1 MHHLILI
8 RETEG
13 MGGPGCCSRIG
24 SDGAIWGSDR
34 AVFTERRERSD
45 RLGEILRA
53 IRDAFGHEVEV
64 TIIDPRNIVS
74 FVPLVIRDAIRNR
87 VPVATALRALSS
99 TSVMTGVFDGQLLFS
114 GKIPSTDEVMERI
127 AGRMRIDRVGAIPDP
142 GYPPTL

>member
-34 AVFTERRERSD
+34 AVFTERRERSHQ
-45 RLGEILRA
+45 LGEILRA

-64 TIIDPRNIVS
+64 TIVDPRNLVS
-74 FVPLVIRDAIRNR
+74 FIPLVIRDAIRHR

-114 GKIPSTDEVMERI
+114 GEIPTTDEVMRRI
-127 AGRMRIDRVGAIPDP
+127 SGRMSIDRVGAIP
-142 GYPPTL
+142 GTSQTPPS

>member
-34 AVFTERRERSD
+34 AVFSERQERCD
-45 RLGEILRA
+45 RLGEILQA
-53 IRDAFGHEVEV
+53 IRNQFGHEIEV
-64 TIIDPRNIVS
+64 TIVDPRNIVS
-74 FVPLVIRDAIRNR
+74 FIPLVVRDAVRNR
-87 VPVATALRALSS
+87 VPVATALRAISS

-114 GKIPSTDEVMERI
+114 GKIPPAGEVIEQI
-127 AGRMRIDRVGAIPDP
+127 AGRMTIDRVGAVAGNSAMLP
-142 GYPPTL
+142 